1 VVEYSFDLTDRVAIV
16 TGGGTGIGAATARV
30 LAAHG
35 AHCVLASRKMEN
47 LESVAAEITATYPG
61 RRCLPIACD
70 VRDEDQIEAMV
81 ARTADEFGRIDILVN
96 NAGGGYMFPLLDTPT
111 ERWDNNVSLNLRGP
125 FICTRVAGRHMIEQG
140 RGAIVNVSSG
150 AGMSGVRGGAA
161 YSAGKAGLQMFTRVV
176 AAEWG
181 PVGIRANAVAVGLV
195 ASEGAVR
202 SWERAQIDP
211 EELARAIPARR
222 VGTPE
227 DIAWPILFL
236 VSDASAFVS
245 GETLSVNGGPSL
257 GGIPDD

>member
-1 VVEYSFDLTDRVAIV
+1 MAEYSFDLTDRVAII

-30 LAAHG
+30 FAAHG
-35 AHCVLASRKMEN
+35 AHCVLTSRKTEN
-47 LESVAAEITATYPG
+47 LERVAAEITRAYPG

-81 ARTADEFGRIDILVN
+81 ARTVDELGTVDILVN
-96 NAGGGYMFPLLDTPT
+96 NAGGAYMFPLMDTPT
-111 ERWDNNVSLNLRGP
+111 DRWDNNISLNLRGP

-150 AGMSGVRGGAA
+150 AGMGGVRGGAA

-181 PVGIRANAVAVGLV
+181 PRGIRANAVAVGLV
-195 ASEGAVR
+195 ASEGALR
-202 SWERAQIDP
+202 SWDRAGIDP
-211 EELARAIPARR
+211 DEIAKSIPVRR
-222 VGTPE
+222 VGVPE

-236 VSDASAFVS
+236 ASDAAAFVS
-245 GETLSVNGGPSL
+245 GETLYVNGGPSM
-257 GGIPDD
+257 GGIPEE